1 MKPCCESCKEW
12 IRLDCLNS
20 KAHESTAS
28 PTYTSYRLGRFV
40 DLRLEPFAEGMF
52 TDEDGISVRGLKSL
66 SGDPN
71 PLLLRQTSWN
81 TGLPTGREPYGNG
94 VPIVAKRLG

>member
-1 MKPCCESCKEW
+1 MKPRCESCKEW

-20 KAHESTAS
+20 KAHESCAS
-28 PTYTSYRLGRFV
+28 PTYTSYRLGRPV
-40 DLRLEPFAEGMF
+40 DLRLESLAEVKF
-52 TDEDGISVRGLKSL
+52 TDEDRVSVRDPKSL

-71 PLLLRQTSWN
+71 PLLSRRTSWN

>member
-20 KAHESTAS
+20 KAHESCAS
-28 PTYTSYRLGRFV
+28 PTYTSYRLGRLV
-40 DLRLEPFAEGMF
+40 DLRLESLAEAKF
-52 TDEDGISVRGLKSL
+52 TDEDRVSVRDPKSL
-66 SGDPN
+66 NGDPD
-71 PLLLRQTSWN
+71 PLLLRHISWN

-94 VPIVAKRLG
+94 VPIVAKRPG

>member
-1 MKPCCESCKEW
+1 MKLRCESCKEW

-20 KAHESTAS
+20 KAHEQDAS
-28 PTYTSYRLGRFV
+28 PTYTNYRLGCLV
-40 DLRLEPFAEGMF
+40 DLRFRWFAEGKF
-52 TDEDGISVRGLKSL
+52 TDKDRISVRGPKSL

-81 TGLPTGREPYGNG
+81 TGLPKGREPYGNG
-94 VPIVAKRLG
+94 VPIVAKRPE